1 MALIEVEEMQNE
13 QSRTERDRIKQVIE
27 NYIEAMR
34 RSQADALASLFTDD
48 GILMAVDAPTIRGAE
63 NINAFFA
70 QGFGAV
76 NIDAKIAFDEITVS
90 GDYAFVLTH
99 SEVQVTI
106 KQANAVSNEKNRELF
121 VLKNGDGAWK
131 IARYMFNKVP
141 A

>member
-1 MALIEVEEMQNE
+1 MALIELEDMQNE
-13 QSRTERDRIKQVIE
+13 QSQTERDRIKQVIE

-34 RSQADALASLFTDD
+34 RSQADVLASLFTED

-63 NINAFFA
+63 LINAFFA
-70 QGFGAV
+70 QGFSAV

-99 SEVQVTI
+99 SDVQVTI
-106 KQANAVSNEKNRELF
+106 KQANAFSNEKTRELF
-121 VLKNGDGAWK
+121 VLKNDDGAWK
-131 IARYMFNKVP
+131 IARYMFNKAP